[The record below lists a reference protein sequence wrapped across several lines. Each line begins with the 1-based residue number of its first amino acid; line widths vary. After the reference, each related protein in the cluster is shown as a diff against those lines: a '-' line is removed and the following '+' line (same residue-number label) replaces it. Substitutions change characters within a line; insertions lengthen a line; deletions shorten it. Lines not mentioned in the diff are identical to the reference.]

1 MKKVKYLLLLV
12 LFAIITTGCVKF
24 NATMDIK
31 KDKSMDFSIIYAFD
45 KTILGEGNGVKEEDL
60 AEAKKEGYEVTKYSE
75 GNYEGFKLVKKI
87 ANIDEI
93 SSEEDVIF
101 DLSGIDEAS
110 EDNKYMFKVVK
121 GSDKNT
127 YTAKFKFTADTS
139 SLMEEEPDDTGANE
153 IANPD
158 EYEGM
163 DGTMVVPDEDISLT
177 TDGSDLD
184 MSALMQSMDLTFSVN
199 LPNSA
204 LSSNATTKEND
215 NKKLTWK
222 LTGEGEQ
229 FIEFSFELS
238 NKNNSDMMLY
248 LAVGAAVVVFL
259 ILLGVLIMKKKKNNT
274 LEIVNEET
282 VAPSVKDVVTP
293 VAEETITD
301 VEDSIVPEKK
311 DE

>member
-60 AEAKKEGYEVTKYSE
+60 AKAKKEGYEVTKYSE

-110 EDNKYMFKVVK
+110 EENKYMFKVVK
-121 GSDKNT
+121 GTDKNT
-127 YTAKFKFTADTS
+127 YVAKFKFTADTS
-139 SLMEEEPDDTGANE
+139 DFMEEEPDNTVENE

-163 DGTMVVPDEDISLT
+163 DGTMVVPDEDISIT
-177 TDGSDLD
+177 SNGNDID

-204 LSSNATTKEND
+204 LSSNATTKEDD

-282 VAPSVKDVVTP
+282 VAPSVEDVVTP

>member
-60 AEAKKEGYEVTKYSE
+60 AKAKKEGYEVTKYSE

-139 SLMEEEPDDTGANE
+139 SLMEEETDDTGANE

-163 DGTMVVPDEDISLT
+163 DGTMAVPDEDISLT

-282 VAPSVKDVVTP
+282 VAPSVEDVVTP

>member
-60 AEAKKEGYEVTKYSE
+60 AKAKKEGYEVTKYSE

-110 EDNKYMFKVVK
+110 EENKYMFKVVK
-121 GSDKNT
+121 GTDKNT
-127 YTAKFKFTADTS
+127 YVAKFKFTADTS
-139 SLMEEEPDDTGANE
+139 DFMEEEPDNTVENE

-163 DGTMVVPDEDISLT
+163 DGTMVVPDEDISIT
-177 TDGSDLD
+177 SNGNDID
-184 MSALMQSMDLTFSVN
+184 MSALMQSMDLTFTVN

-204 LSSNATTKEND
+204 LSSNATTKEED

-222 LTGEGEQ
+222 LNGEGEQ
-229 FIEFSFELS
+229 SIEFSFELS
-238 NKNNSDMMLY
+238 NKSNSDMMLY

-259 ILLGVLIMKKKKNNT
+259 ILLGVVIMKKKKNNT
-274 LEIVNEET
+274 PEVVKEET
-282 VAPSVKDVVTP
+282 VAPSVEDVVTP

>member
-204 LSSNATTKEND
+204 LSSNATTKEDD

-282 VAPSVKDVVTP
+282 VAPSVEDVVTP